1 MKLYKLEVENFRLLK
16 SFELTLEDELSL
28 VIGKNNTGKTSVLS
42 ALEKLVV
49 QAERET
55 VHYDDFNVD
64 TRSFLE
70 DFLNGNLSLVPR
82 ALYSPIGIRL
92 KLFIEYDASDN
103 LAQISPLIMNLD
115 PNDNKIVLLFEYV
128 ISFEDLMVLR
138 TDFEAEANKFDNN
151 PRLFLKENHRDYFGA
166 VARKSVLY
174 GDDSQF
180 IDLQKERINLRDVIS
195 IQFINAKRNVT
206 NKQNDK
212 ALSNQT
218 STLYKQQDE
227 SHEHQEISGEFKQA
241 LRETDKVLS
250 GVYAKMFNG
259 VIDKVNQFGGTT
271 PLDTEIKI
279 SSSLQ
284 HRELLDGNTTV
295 MYSQGSHE
303 LPEHYN
309 GLGYMNLISM
319 IFDIEMLMS
328 RLRRSA
334 SEKPAAINI
343 LFIEEPEAHTH
354 PQMQYVFIK
363 NIKQLLLENRKR
375 DENDIIHLQTII
387 TTHSSHIVSESD
399 FNDIKYL
406 KKSEDRINVT
416 AKSLSELQSLYSSE
430 DDAVDEGL
438 KQDFKFLKQYL
449 TLNRAELF
457 FADKAIFIEG
467 DTERVILPAMMKKID
482 QEIAC
487 ADSEQPLLSQNISI
501 VEVGAHSQIF
511 EKFIDFIGIKSL
523 VITDIDSF
531 KQVQNQDENEK
542 VEKEKC
548 RPNDPDAVDTSN
560 TSLKFFF
567 GSDKDL
573 DFFKRLSF
581 EHKSLKKI
589 SKDGAW
595 VQDENGY
602 LKIVYQ
608 TEQDGFHGRSY
619 EDAFFH
625 LNKAILNAGILGFP
639 SLTNKHLQSYL
650 ANDIDAYTFAEKA
663 IGSKPSLAIEV
674 LLNSERDE
682 NENEFS
688 NWQVPNYIKEGLLWL
703 RKQ

>member
-1 MKLYKLEVENFRLLK
+1 MKLYKLEIENFRLLK

-49 QAERET
+49 QAEREA

-70 DFLNGNLSLVPR
+70 DFLSGNLSLLPST
-82 ALYSPIGIRL
+82 LYSPIGIRL

-103 LAQISPLIMNLD
+103 LAQVSQLIMNLD

-128 ISFEDLMVLR
+128 ISYEDLMALR
-138 TDFEAEANKFDNN
+138 TDFEAEAKKFDNN
-151 PRLFLKENHRDYFGA
+151 PRLFLKENHRDYFGT
-166 VARKSVLY
+166 VVRKSVLY
-174 GDDSQF
+174 SDDSQF
-180 IDLQKERINLRDVIS
+180 IDLQKERISLRDVIS

-227 SHEHQEISGEFKQA
+227 SDEHQAISGEFKQA
-241 LRETDKVLS
+241 LRNTDKVLS
-250 GVYAKMFNG
+250 DVYAKMFNG
-259 VIDKVNQFGGTT
+259 VVDKVNQFGGTT
-271 PLDTEIKI
+271 RLDTKIKI

-363 NIKQLLLENRKR
+363 NIKQLLLESRKR

-430 DDAVDEGL
+430 DNATDEGL

-531 KQVQNQDENEK
+531 KQVQNEEKNEK

-567 GSDKDL
+567 GSDTDL
-573 DFFKRLSF
+573 NFFK
-581 EHKSLKKI
+581 SLPFD
-589 SKDGAW
+589 SKTLRKMNDNGKWA
-595 VQDENGY
+595 QDECGY

-608 TEQDGFHGRSY
+608 TEEDGFYARSY

-625 LNKAILNAGILGFP
+625 INKALLDVGITGFP
-639 SLTNKHLQSYL
+639 SLTNKHLKRYL
-650 ANDIDAYTFAEKA
+650 DDTIDAYTFAEKA

-674 LLNSERDE
+674 LLNSEKDDSDRD
-682 NENEFS
+682 FS
-688 NWQVPNYIKEGLLWL
+688 NWRVPNYIKEGLLWL
-703 RKQ
+703 RRQ

>member
-1 MKLYKLEVENFRLLK
+1 MKLYKLEIENFRLLK

-49 QAERET
+49 QAEREA

-70 DFLNGNLSLVPR
+70 DYLSEKLSLVPKTI
-82 ALYSPIGIRL
+82 YSSIGIRL
-92 KLFIEYDASDN
+92 KLFIEYDAGDN

-128 ISFEDLMVLR
+128 ISYEDLIALR
-138 TDFEAEANKFDNN
+138 TDFKAETQKFDNN
-151 PRLFLKENHRDYFGA
+151 PRLFLKENHREYFGA
-166 VARKSVLY
+166 VARKSVVY

-180 IDLQKERINLRDVIS
+180 IDLQKERISLRDVIS

-227 SHEHQEISGEFKQA
+227 SDEHQEISGEFKQA
-241 LRETDKVLS
+241 LRDTDKVLS
-250 GVYAKMFNG
+250 NVYAKMFNG

-319 IFDIEMLMS
+319 IFEIEMLMS

-406 KKSEDRINVT
+406 KKSDNRINVT
-416 AKSLSELQSLYSSE
+416 AKSLTELQSLYSSE
-430 DDAVDEGL
+430 DNTIDEGL

-449 TLNRAELF
+449 TLNSAELF

-482 QEIAC
+482 QEVEC
-487 ADSEQPLLSQNISI
+487 EDVEQPLLSQNISI

-511 EKFIDFIGIKSL
+511 EKFIAFIGIKSL
-523 VITDIDSF
+523 VVTDIDSF
-531 KQVQNQDENEK
+531 KIIQKDGESDKSER
-542 VEKEKC
+542 EKC
-548 RPNDPDAVDTSN
+548 RPNDPEAVGTSN

-567 GSDKDL
+567 GPDRDL
-573 DFFKRLSF
+573 DFFKSLPSDS
-581 EHKSLKKI
+581 KTLKKMNNN
-589 SKDGAW
+589 GEW
-595 VQDENGY
+595 VQDEYGY

-608 TEQDGFHGRSY
+608 TEQDGFYARSY

-625 LNKAILNAGILGFP
+625 INKSLLNAGITGFP
-639 SLTNKHLQSYL
+639 SLTNKHLKRYL
-650 ANDIDAYTFAEKA
+650 DDDIDAYTFAEKA

-674 LLNSERDE
+674 LLNSEKDESERD
-682 NENEFS
+682 FS
-688 NWQVPNYIKEGLLWL
+688 NWRVPNYIKEGLLWL
-703 RKQ
+703 RRQ

>member
-1 MKLYKLEVENFRLLK
+1 MKLYKLEIENFRLLK

-55 VHYDDFNVD
+55 VHYDDFNID

-70 DFLNGNLSLVPR
+70 DFLSGNLSLVPR

-103 LAQISPLIMNLD
+103 LAQISSLIMNLD

-138 TDFEAEANKFDNN
+138 TDFKAEAKKFDNN
-151 PRLFLKENHRDYFGA
+151 PRLFLKESHRDYFGA

-180 IDLQKERINLRDVIS
+180 IDLQKERISLRDVIS

-399 FNDIKYL
+399 FDDIKYL
-406 KKSEDRINVT
+406 KKSEDCINVT

-430 DDAVDEGL
+430 DDTEDEGL

-487 ADSEQPLLSQNISI
+487 VDSEQPLLSQNISI

-511 EKFIDFIGIKSL
+511 EKFIDFIGITSL

-531 KQVQNQDENEK
+531 KQVQNDDDK
-542 VEKEKC
+542 VEKVKC
-548 RPNDPDAVDTSN
+548 RPSDPDAVDTSN

-567 GSDKDL
+567 GSDRDL
-573 DFFKRLSF
+573 NFFKSLPF
-581 EHKSLKKI
+581 E
-589 SKDGAW
+589 SKTLRKMNDNGKW
-595 VQDENGY
+595 TQDEYGY

-608 TEQDGFHGRSY
+608 TEEDGFHARSY
-619 EDAFFH
+619 EDSFFH
-625 LNKAILNAGILGFP
+625 INKALLAVGITGFP
-639 SLTNKHLQSYL
+639 SLTNKHLKRYL
-650 ANDIDAYTFAEKA
+650 DDEIDAYTFAEKA
-663 IGSKPSLAIEV
+663 VGSKPSLAIEV
-674 LLNSERDE
+674 LLNSEKDDGDRD
-682 NENEFS
+682 FS
-688 NWQVPNYIKEGLLWL
+688 NWRVPNYIKEGLLWL
-703 RKQ
+703 RSQ